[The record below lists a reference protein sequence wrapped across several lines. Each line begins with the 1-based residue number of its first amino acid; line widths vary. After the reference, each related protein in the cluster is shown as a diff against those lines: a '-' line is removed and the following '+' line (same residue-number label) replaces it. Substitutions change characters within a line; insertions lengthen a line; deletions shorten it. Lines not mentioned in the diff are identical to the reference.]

1 MTATSDKLDLWRKQA
16 NDVAHHLSGTTKSLE
31 QGISDVLGEEFLH
44 LEDNREFLLNI
55 DDKIFTCVTCGWW
68 YENSENAG
76 ERQNGFYC
84 FDCDDGWVK

>member
-1 MTATSDKLDLWRKQA
+1 MTATPEELDLWRKQA
-16 NDVAHHLSGTTKSLE
+16 DDVAHHLNGTSKMLE
-31 QGISDVLGEEFLH
+31 QGIADVLGEEFLH

-55 DDKIFTCVTCGWW
+55 DDKIFNCVSCGWW
-68 YENSENAG
+68 HENSENAG